1 MSYVEVMIWAFLGA
15 DSYLSEL
22 NVFGDNNDLAT
33 IFCVLWEAVLLPSYS
48 NN

>member
-1 MSYVEVMIWAFLGA
+1 MSYVEVMIWALLGA

-22 NVFGDNNDLAT
+22 NVFRDNNDLAT
-33 IFCVLWEAVLLPSYS
+33 IFCS